1 MAMTIVE
8 QPHAPVDTT
17 DLRILDPRRLRF
29 SRRGG
34 RLHVTLED
42 DCSYIGVVVVR
53 AFPLSDTQRY
63 VSVRDAANNGVGLIA
78 DIRELDADSRRLVM
92 EELERRYIVPIVRRV
107 LAVKERFGT
116 VDWTVETDRGIR
128 SFTTRNLRESVVQ
141 PSPNRYIITDV
152 DGTRYDVR
160 DLAALDGASQAWL
173 VRHM

>member
-1 MAMTIVE
+1 MTAD
-8 QPHAPVDTT
+8 QPNAPVETT
-17 DLRILDPRRLRF
+17 DLRILDPRRLCF
-29 SRRGG
+29 SCQGA
-34 RLHVTLED
+34 RLHVTLEG

-53 AFPLSDTQRY
+53 AFPLSDPQRY
-63 VSVRDAANNGVGLIA
+63 VSVRDAASNEIGLIA
-78 DIRELDADSRRLVM
+78 DIRELDADSRRLVAT
-92 EELERRYIVPIVRRV
+92 ELERRYIVPVVRRV

-116 VDWTVETDRGIR
+116 VDWTIETDRGIR

-173 VRHM
+173 VRYI